1 MKRNPIVFSKE
12 PIMPDELF
20 RLFSPLRL
28 RQSTSPLYLALY
40 QELASMIQKK
50 QLLPQYRLP
59 PVRRLASFLSINPGT
74 VVAAYR
80 ELEQNGYIL
89 TRRGS
94 GSYVADREGSSFP
107 MLTIQE
113 EEQELPAG
121 AVDLSRIAIEPS
133 LFPTA
138 ALKEVIS
145 RIIDRD
151 GAASFSAGDSQ
162 GYLPLRQALAE
173 AAALEGIVTD
183 AAHIQIV
190 SGSQQGIDLAAK
202 ALLRRG
208 SFVITE
214 RPSYP
219 GALSL
224 FHACGAKIAD
234 LPLTHDGLDLD
245 ALENLVVRFRP
256 SLLYVTPD
264 IQAPTGMTYSIPVK
278 ARILALARRYDF
290 YILED
295 DYASGLFYGTAPKTM
310 KALDSHDRVLYLRSI
325 SSLFADGLRLAFLI
339 MPGALSATIRKVK
352 YLSDIATAG
361 LTQRVLDVYL
371 RDGLWAPYVEK
382 VRARSGEKLQ
392 DALAAARLA
401 PSVQAAVPKGG
412 LSLWLT
418 LPEGVSASSVVAAA
432 RKEGFLF
439 RSGAPF
445 YPRQDPDR
453 HIRLSFGQAA
463 APDLRQAFAL
473 LEKLVSST

>member
-1 MKRNPIVFSKE
+1 
-12 PIMPDELF
+12 MPDELF
-20 RLFSPLRL
+20 RLFSPHRL
-28 RQSTSPLYLALY
+28 RQSASPLYLALY

-50 QLLPQYRLP
+50 QLLPQYQLP

-121 AVDLSRIAIEPS
+121 AVDLSRIAIESS

-151 GAASFSAGDSQ
+151 GAASFSAGESQ
-162 GYLPLRQALAE
+162 GYLPLRKSLSSAV
-173 AAALEGIVTD
+173 AAEGIETD

-234 LPLTHDGLDLD
+234 LPLTPDGLDLK
-245 ALENLVVRFRP
+245 ALESLVLRFRP

-278 ARILALARRYDF
+278 ARILALARHYDF

-295 DYASGLFYGTAPKTM
+295 DYASGLFYGKAPKTM

-339 MPGALSATIRKVK
+339 VPGALSATIRKVK

-371 RDGLWAPYVEK
+371 RDGLWTPYVEK
-382 VRARSGEKLQ
+382 VRARSREKLQ
-392 DALAAARLA
+392 EALAAARLA
-401 PSVQAAVPKGG
+401 PSIETTVPKGG

-418 LPEGVSASSVVAAA
+418 LPEGVSASSVVTAA

-439 RSGAPF
+439 RSSAPF

-453 HIRLSFGQAA
+453 HIRLSFGHAA
-463 APDLRQAFAL
+463 APDLRRAFSL
-473 LEKLVSST
+473 LESLISPQ